1 MNFLA
6 HAFLSFHHADILV
19 GNMISDYVKGNK
31 RFLFPVDIQKGIILH
46 RRIDAFTD
54 YDDKVKKL
62 KEVFKPAVGT
72 YCGAFLDIAFDHFL
86 AKEIMRSKFL
96 KLHDFVENIYTTLT
110 ISYDHLPEK
119 FKSMLPSMIS
129 YNWLENYQYQTGI
142 EKSFAGI
149 ETRAK
154 YLERETG
161 AYDIFIKNYK
171 MIGIGFDEF
180 FPRLQDYAFREFE
193 LLNKE

>member
-6 HAFLSFHHADILV
+6 HAYLSFDHTNILV

-54 YDDKVKKL
+54 SDGQVKKI

-72 YCGAFLDIAFDHFL
+72 YCGAFLDIAYDHFL
-86 AKEIMRSKFL
+86 AKEIMRSKFV
-96 KLHDFVENIYTTLT
+96 KLHDFVENIYTRLT
-110 ISYDHLPEK
+110 ISYDLLPEK
-119 FKSMLPSMIS
+119 FKTVLPSMIS

-154 YLERETG
+154 FLERETG
-161 AYDIFIKNYK
+161 AYDMFIKNYTIIQK
-171 MIGIGFDEF
+171 GFDEF
-180 FPRLQDYAFREFE
+180 FPRLQEYAFREFE
-193 LLNKE
+193 LLKKE

>member
-6 HAFLSFHHADILV
+6 HAYLSFDHTDILV

-31 RFLFPVDIQKGIILH
+31 RFLFPLDIQKGIILH

-54 YDDKVKKL
+54 SDGQVKKI
-62 KEVFKPAVGT
+62 KEVFKPAVGS
-72 YCGAFLDIAFDHFL
+72 YCGAFLDIAYDHFL
-86 AKEIMRSKFL
+86 AKEIMRSKIV
-96 KLHDFVENIYTTLT
+96 KLHNFVENIYTTLT
-110 ISYDHLPEK
+110 ISYDLLPEK
-119 FKSMLPSMIS
+119 FKTVLPSMIS

-154 YLERETG
+154 FLERETG
-161 AYDIFIKNYK
+161 AYDMFIKNYTIIQK
-171 MIGIGFDEF
+171 GFDEF
-180 FPRLQDYAFREFE
+180 FPRLQEYAFREFE
-193 LLNKE
+193 LLKKE

>member
-6 HAFLSFHHADILV
+6 HAYLSFHHSGILV

-31 RFLFPVDIQKGIILH
+31 RFQYDIHIQKGIILH

-54 YDDKVKKL
+54 ADAAIKVT
-62 KEVFKPAVGT
+62 KEIFKPAVGA
-72 YCGAFLDIAFDHFL
+72 YAGAFLDIAYDHFL
-86 AKEIMRSKFL
+86 AKEILHTKHL
-96 KLHDFVENIYTTLT
+96 KLHDFVEKIYTQLT
-110 ISYDHLPEK
+110 ISYDILPEK
-119 FKSMLPSMIS
+119 FKLILPAMIS
-129 YNWLENYQYQTGI
+129 YNWLENYQYETGI

-154 YLERETG
+154 FLERNTG
-161 AYDIFIKNYK
+161 AYDLFMKNYQTLQY
-171 MIGIGFDEF
+171 GFKEF
-180 FPRLQDYAFREFE
+180 FPRIQDYAYREFE

>member
-6 HAFLSFHHADILV
+6 HAYLSFQHDDILV

-31 RFLFPVDIQKGIILH
+31 RYQYTINIQKGIILH

-54 YDDKVKKL
+54 ADKQIKL
-62 KEVFKPAVGT
+62 TKEIFRPAVGN
-72 YCGAFLDIAFDHFL
+72 YAGAFLDIAYDHFL
-86 AKEIMRSKFL
+86 AKEILRSRFM
-96 KLHDFVENIYTTLT
+96 KLHDFVENIYTQLT
-110 ISYDHLPEK
+110 ISYDILPEK
-119 FKSMLPSMIS
+119 FKLILPSMIS
-129 YNWLENYQYQTGI
+129 YNWLENYRYETGI

-154 YLERETG
+154 FLERNTG
-161 AYDIFIKNYK
+161 AYALFMQHYK
-171 MIGIGFDEF
+171 TLQKGFQEF
-180 FPRLQDYAFREFE
+180 FPRIQEYAFREFE